1 MFVRRRE
8 QTGFTLIELLVV
20 IAIIAIL
27 IGLLLPAVQK
37 VRDAAARVKC
47 QNNLKQLGVAMHNY
61 HSAVGKF
68 PSGSITCPT
77 STGYGHTYWILLLP
91 YLEQAALYAK
101 LDLTGNSS
109 GHQYVSTGM
118 VISNDPSRNSYNI
131 PILNNFLLPM
141 GKCPASPFPPFNE
154 LVAGSGNMVFNVDYA
169 GIAGSINDPST
180 YTASDHGVYKVSF
193 GGVLPPKLSVS
204 VLQITDGTSNTI
216 AIGEESDYCRN
227 ASGATA
233 DCRSAGGV
241 GFSLGIRN
249 GSATVPYPAGGD
261 SRAFNLT
268 SIRYAISKS
277 STLANTGIAGNSPL
291 QSAHAGGSVNTLF
304 ADGSVQSLNPNISVA
319 ILMNLADRAD
329 GQVIPPY

>member
-1 MFVRRRE
+1 
-8 QTGFTLIELLVV
+8 LIELLVV
-20 IAIIAIL
+20 IAIIAVL

-37 VRDAAARVKC
+37 VREAAARLQC
-47 QNNLKQLGVAMHNY
+47 QNNLKQMGLALHNY
-61 HSAVGKF
+61 HSTIGTF
-68 PSGSITCPT
+68 PPGSVVCPT

-91 YLEQAALYAK
+91 YIEQGALYAK

-118 VISNDPSRNSYNI
+118 VISNDPSRNSFNI
-131 PILNNFLLPM
+131 PILNNVLLKM
-141 GKCPASPFPPFNE
+141 GKCPSSPFQPFNE
-154 LVAGSGNMVFNVDYA
+154 LAAGSGNMVFNVDYA

-180 YTASDHGVYKVSF
+180 YTGHDHGVYKISF
-193 GGVLPPKLSVS
+193 GGVLPPKLAVQ
-204 VLQITDGTSNTI
+204 VMQITDGTSNTI
-216 AIGEESDYCRN
+216 AIGEQSDFCRN
-227 ASGATA
+227 ASGTPA

-249 GSATVPYPAGGD
+249 GSATIPYPAGGD

-268 SIRYAISKS
+268 SIRYAISKD

-304 ADGSVQSLNPNISVA
+304 ADGSVRSLSASTSVA
-319 ILMNLADRAD
+319 VLMNLADKAD
-329 GQVIPPY
+329 GQVIPPTD